1 VKRKKGCIGN
11 NDIGNPMQ
19 LTSFNM
25 KSSLVAARTGKAPR
39 NVKAA
44 DDDAG
49 SIPGE
54 IDTE

>member
-1 VKRKKGCIGN
+1 
-11 NDIGNPMQ
+11 
-19 LTSFNM
+19 M